1 MITAIRDFT
10 SIRDL
15 QVFKILQLVK
25 NLQLYMS
32 ENHNGRLRT
41 GNITTNALGWTWC
54 VYSLKSVLK
63 TRKNTH
69 KVCLTI

>member
-32 ENHNGRLRT
+32 ENHNGRLRVQEILPQMHWV
-41 GNITTNALGWTWC
+41 GPGVCIHL
-54 VYSLKSVLK
+54 
-63 TRKNTH
+63 
-69 KVCLTI
+69 KVC